1 MAIVVGWRERV
12 ALPSLRIAAIRAKID
27 TGARSCALHVDRQW
41 RFTEA
46 GARWVGFTLTPA
58 PDGGAID
65 AVAPLLDER
74 EVTDSGGHRTRR
86 AFLRTRLSLAGV
98 EREVEVNLAERRG
111 MRFPMLVGR
120 TALAGVFTV

>member
-12 ALPSLRIAAIRAKID
+12 ALPSLRIVAIRAKID

-46 GARWVGFTLTPA
+46 GAPWVGFTLTPG
-58 PDGGAID
+58 PDGGAIE

-74 EVTDSGGHRTRR
+74 EVTDSGGHRTPR
-86 AFLRTRLSLAGV
+86 AFLRPRLTLA
-98 EREVEVNLAERRG
+98 RG
-111 MRFPMLVGR
+111 ARG
-120 TALAGVFTV
+120 